1 MVEHALAVLDFAAA
15 QAARTG
21 AVQTGRMGFEAD
33 LFVGPALEAY
43 HHGEDA
49 NGSL

>member
-1 MVEHALAVLDFAAA
+1 MAEHALTVLDFAAA

-33 LFVGPALEAY
+33 LVAGPALEAD

-49 NGSL
+49 NGLL